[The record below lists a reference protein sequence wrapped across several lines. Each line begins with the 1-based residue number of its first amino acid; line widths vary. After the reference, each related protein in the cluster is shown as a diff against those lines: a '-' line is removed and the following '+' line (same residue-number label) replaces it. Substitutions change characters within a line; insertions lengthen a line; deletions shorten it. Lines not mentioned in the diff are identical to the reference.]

1 MQNDFVVSKNGIP
14 IARLTNSGELMSLPG
29 APQELL
35 RRLTATLLSGLPE
48 GDRLELLLRRLAGG
62 DIVSI
67 PVARLLPEISDL
79 SGGLEIMQCRNTM
92 TPLRYLAPPELPIS
106 TDGEY
111 HRLDTEVQLT
121 REWYNARQRIQ
132 VLQPNPSFCGVQ
144 DKFTAVAERQGNKML
159 LRPAG
164 ANERGN
170 VLIKPHRSDV
180 PFMAETE
187 FICMR
192 TAKYCGFQTAECFLF
207 ESPIQGRLDIRVMD
221 LAVLR
226 FDRHD
231 DGTAREVVDFAA
243 LMGLD
248 PELKYSMSRSDM
260 LVQAEKFLPPAE
272 LARLTEAL
280 FFGTL
285 IGNGDMHLKN
295 FSAMREPEDD
305 AWRLAPLYDMLS
317 TEALRYE
324 THLGL
329 LVNRN
334 AYAPLMPDEIRMGR
348 VSVDKLE
355 EIATRVE
362 MFLPKLAQAVLT
374 DSERPGFHTA
384 HSLAKRMGA
393 TVRRHA
399 MEARRQLIPFP
410 QEREDITE
418 PTPDDPS
425 FYFDR

>member
-1 MQNDFVVSKNGIP
+1 MKNDFVVLKNGFP

-35 RRLTATLLSGLPE
+35 RRLTATLMSGLPE
-48 GDRLELLLRRLAGG
+48 GERLELLLRRLAGG
-62 DIVSI
+62 DTVSI
-67 PVARLLPEISDL
+67 PVARLLPEMSDL
-79 SGGLEIMQCRNTM
+79 SGGLEIVRCRNTI
-92 TPLRYLAPPELPIS
+92 TPLRYLAPPELQIS
-106 TDGEY
+106 ADGEY
-111 HRLDTEVQLT
+111 HRLDTEVRLT
-121 REWYNARQRIQ
+121 REWYDAGRRMR

-144 DKFTAVAERQGNKML
+144 DKFTAVAERWENRII
-159 LRPAG
+159 LRPAEMH
-164 ANERGN
+164 ERGN

-187 FICMR
+187 LICMR
-192 TAKYCGFQTAECFLF
+192 MAKLCGLRTAKCFLF
-207 ESPIQGRLDIRVMD
+207 ESPIQGRRDICVMD

-248 PELKYSMSRSDM
+248 PGLKYSMSRSDM
-260 LVQAEKFLPPAE
+260 LAQAGNFLPPAE

-295 FSAMREPEDD
+295 FSAMREPKDD

-324 THLGL
+324 ARLGL
-329 LVNRN
+329 PLNRN
-334 AYAPLMPDEIRMGR
+334 AYASLTFDEIRMGC
-348 VSVDKLE
+348 VSTERLE
-355 EIATRVE
+355 EIAARAE
-362 MFLPKLAQAVLT
+362 MLLPKLARVVLT

-384 HSLAKRMGA
+384 HSLIKRMGA

-418 PTPDDPS
+418 PASDDPS
-425 FYFDR
+425 FYFGR

>member
-1 MQNDFVVSKNGIP
+1 MKNDFVILKNGIP
-14 IARLTNSGELMSLPG
+14 IALLTDSGKLMPLPG
-29 APQELL
+29 APQELA
-35 RRLTATLLSGLPE
+35 RRLAATLLSGLPE
-48 GDRLELLLRRLAGG
+48 GERLELLLRRLAGG

-79 SGGLEIMQCRNTM
+79 SGGLEIVRCRNTI
-92 TPLRYLAPPELPIS
+92 TPLRYLAPPELSIS
-106 TDGEY
+106 ADGEY
-111 HRLDTEVQLT
+111 HRVDTEVQLT
-121 REWYNARQRIQ
+121 REWYNAGQRIQ

-144 DKFTAVAERQGNKML
+144 DKFTAVAERWENRII
-159 LRPAG
+159 LRPAEVY
-164 ANERGN
+164 ERGN
-170 VLIKPHRSDV
+170 VLVKPHRSDV

-187 FICMR
+187 FIYMR
-192 TAKYCGFQTAECFLF
+192 TAKLCGLRTAECFLC
-207 ESPIQGRLDIRVMD
+207 ESPIQGRRDIRVMD

-248 PELKYSMSRSDM
+248 PGLKYSMSRSDM
-260 LVQAEKFLPPAE
+260 LAQAENFLAPAE

-295 FSAMREPEDD
+295 FSAMRELEDD

-324 THLGL
+324 ARLGL
-329 LVNRN
+329 PLNRN
-334 AYAPLMPDEIRMGR
+334 AYSPLTSDEIQMGC
-348 VSVDKLE
+348 VSPERLK
-355 EIATRVE
+355 EIATRAEVL
-362 MFLPKLAQAVLT
+362 LPKLALAVLT
-374 DSERPGFHTA
+374 DSERSGFHTA
-384 HSLAKRMGA
+384 HSLIKRMESV
-393 TVRRHA
+393 VRRHIL
-399 MEARRQLIPFP
+399 EACRQLIPFL

-418 PTPDDPS
+418 AAPDDPS
-425 FYFDR
+425 FYFGR

>member
-1 MQNDFVVSKNGIP
+1 MKDGFVILKNGIP
-14 IARLTNSGELMSLPG
+14 IALLTDSGELMPLPG
-29 APQELL
+29 TPQELL

-48 GDRLELLLRRLAGG
+48 GERLKLLLRRLAGD

-67 PVARLLPEISDL
+67 PVARLLPEMSDL
-79 SGGLEIMQCRNTM
+79 SGGLEIVRRRNTI
-92 TPLRYLAPPELPIS
+92 TPLRYLAPPKLSIS
-106 TDGEY
+106 VDWKY
-111 HRLDTEVQLT
+111 HRVDTEVRLT
-121 REWYNARQRIQ
+121 REWYDAGRRMR

-144 DKFTAVAERQGNKML
+144 DKFTAVAERRKNTIL

-187 FICMR
+187 LICMR
-192 TAKYCGFQTAECFLF
+192 MAKLCGLRTAECFLF
-207 ESPIQGRLDIRVMD
+207 ESPIQGRRDICVMD

-248 PELKYSMSRSDM
+248 PGLKYSMSRSDM
-260 LVQAEKFLPPAE
+260 LAQAGNFLPPAE

-374 DSERPGFHTA
+374 NSERPGFHTA

-393 TVRRHA
+393 TVRRHT
-399 MEARRQLIPFP
+399 MEARRQLISFP

-418 PTPDDPS
+418 AAPDDPS
-425 FYFDR
+425 FYFGR